1 MKISKMPLEHVRNE
15 AHYQFLLIVKKLF
28 ETYTAV
34 AAIVAPQL
42 EKLYALI
49 VIEGQLVDA
58 VRASGYTAKIAGAD
72 HRRDRAVSGINT
84 IVKSYLHYFDPLVV
98 EAAQSL
104 EIRLKSFRGEI
115 EKKSYEEES
124 AAVKILIAD
133 LQSTYLPAVEKLN
146 LTAWVSELAAAQVE
160 FDSLFAL
167 RNTEQA
173 AMPQERLRSLRKQED
188 IIYRDIVDRI
198 YAYTLM
204 NGDQTCAGFINE
216 LNREIA
222 YFIEHNHHHA
232 KKDMDKAVVENIPTQ
247 IYGGEPVTV
256 MPDVFYEG
264 KKLVFTVDYELSY
277 HDNNGPGTASVILHG
292 KGAWKG
298 KKTISFNIIRE

>member
-1 MKISKMPLEHVRNE
+1 MKIIKMPLEHARNE

-28 ETYTAV
+28 ETHPAV

-42 EKLYALI
+42 EKLNALI
-49 VIEGQLVDA
+49 IVEGQLVDA
-58 VRASGYTAKIAGAD
+58 VRASEYTVKIAEAD
-72 HRRDRAVSGINT
+72 HRRDRAVVGINT
-84 IVKSYLHYFDPLVV
+84 IVKSYLHYFDPRIV

-124 AAVKILIAD
+124 AAAKILVAD
-133 LQSTYLPAVEKLN
+133 LQTTCLPAVEMLN
-146 LTAWVSELAAAQVE
+146 LTAWVSELAAAQDE

-173 AMPQERLRSLRKQED
+173 AKTQERLQNVRKQED
-188 IIYRDIVDRI
+188 AGYRDIVDRI
-198 YAYTLM
+198 DAYTLM
-204 NGDQTCAGFINE
+204 NGDQTCAVFINE

-222 YFIEHNHHHA
+222 YFIEHSHHHA
-232 KKDMDKAVVENIPTQ
+232 KKDVDKATVADIPTQ
-247 IYGGEPVTV
+247 IYGGEPVIV

-277 HDNNGPGTASVILHG
+277 HDNNRPGTASVTIHG

-298 KKTISFNIIRE
+298 KKVISFNIIKE